1 MHHSFFFID
10 NNPLTFYFYLKN
22 SLKMN
27 ELSIMELESC
37 LNLNQ
42 ILIDNVVRSSKINNI
57 QSIQVQNELNKLNK
71 QRDIIIKQVEI
82 KLNEICSK

>member
-1 MHHSFFFID
+1 M
-10 NNPLTFYFYLKN
+10 K
-22 SLKMN
+22 

-57 QSIQVQNELNKLNK
+57 QSNQVQNELNKLNK

-82 KLNEICSK
+82 KLNEICSE

>member
-1 MHHSFFFID
+1 
-10 NNPLTFYFYLKN
+10 
-22 SLKMN
+22 MN

-42 ILIDNVVRSSKINNI
+42 TLIDNVVRSSKINNI
-57 QSIQVQNELNKLNK
+57 QSIQVQNKLNELNK

-82 KLNEICSK
+82 KLNEICSE

>member
-1 MHHSFFFID
+1 M
-10 NNPLTFYFYLKN
+10 K
-22 SLKMN
+22 

-82 KLNEICSK
+82 KLNEICSE

>member
-1 MHHSFFFID
+1 
-10 NNPLTFYFYLKN
+10 
-22 SLKMN
+22 MN

-42 ILIDNVVRSSKINNI
+42 ILIDNVVRISKINNI
-57 QSIQVQNELNKLNK
+57 QSIQVQNKLNKLNK

-82 KLNEICSK
+82 KLNEICSE